1 MSSYQQNTHHLTH
14 NRHTHMENN
23 MSNKNPFELRFDVLK
38 MAKEMM
44 DQQHE
49 IANNQFYQMVDQAR
63 EQNKNIQEVFEKYTP
78 KMYQPKEIMDKADEL
93 YKFITKRD

>member
-1 MSSYQQNTHHLTH
+1 
-14 NRHTHMENN
+14 

-44 DQQHE
+44 DQKYE
-49 IANNQFYQMVDQAR
+49 LANQQFYQMVDQAR
-63 EQNKNIQEVFEKYTP
+63 EQNKDIQDIFEKYTP

>member
-1 MSSYQQNTHHLTH
+1 MY
-14 NRHTHMENN
+14 
-23 MSNKNPFELRFDVLK
+23 NKNPFELRFDVLK